1 MSACLRPSRDRPLHG
16 APYPPA
22 RLHPGLYLAEFIG
35 TALLILFGVS
45 VVILMFGQGSPGLR
59 MVPNEGLRL
68 FLTGGLFG
76 SVGAL
81 IAVSPIGRIS
91 GAHINP
97 AVTLAFW
104 LEGKLAWRDAGL
116 YILAQF
122 VGSAVGAVPL
132 LAWGHMGQSV
142 AYGATLPGVGVP
154 VWAAILGE
162 AGVTFLL
169 ILAILTTA
177 AHPNTR
183 RFTPLVLPA
192 VLSVLVWLEAPISGA
207 SANPARSFGPAL
219 VASVSM
225 NPWIYI
231 AGPSLGAILY
241 AGLVRL
247 EAVRLPRVTVAR
259 LFHFHIGV

>member
-1 MSACLRPSRDRPLHG
+1 MSVHLRSSRDRPLHG

-22 RLHPGLYLAEFIG
+22 RLHPELYLAEFIG
-35 TALLILFGVS
+35 TAVLILVGVS
-45 VVILMFGQGSPGLR
+45 VVILMFGQGSPGSR
-59 MVPNEGLRL
+59 IITNEGLRL

-81 IAVSPIGRIS
+81 IAISPIGRIS

-104 LEGKLAWRDAGL
+104 LEGKLAWRDAVL

-122 VGSAVGAVPL
+122 AGSAVGAIPL

-142 AYGATLPGVGVP
+142 AFGATRPGCGVP
-154 VWAAILGE
+154 VWAAMLGE

-177 AHPNTR
+177 AHPNMR

-207 SANPARSFGPAL
+207 SANPARSFG
-219 VASVSM
+219 
-225 NPWIYI
+225 
-231 AGPSLGAILY
+231 
-241 AGLVRL
+241 
-247 EAVRLPRVTVAR
+247 
-259 LFHFHIGV
+259 

>member
-1 MSACLRPSRDRPLHG
+1 MSARPRPSRDRPLQG
-16 APYPPA
+16 SPYPSA
-22 RLHPGLYLAEFIG
+22 RLHPDLYLAEFIG
-35 TALLILFGVS
+35 TAILILVGVS
-45 VVILMFGQGSPGLR
+45 VVILMFGQGSP
-59 MVPNEGLRL
+59 VPRIIPDEGLRL

-81 IAVSPIGRIS
+81 IAISPIGRIS

-104 LEGKLAWRDAGL
+104 LEGKLVWRDASL

-122 VGSAVGAVPL
+122 AGSAVGALPL
-132 LAWGHMGQSV
+132 LAWGYMGQSV
-142 AYGATLPGVGVP
+142 AFGATRPGVGVP

-192 VLSVLVWLEAPISGA
+192 VLSVLVWLEASISGA

-231 AGPSLGAILY
+231 VGPSLGAIL
-241 AGLVRL
+241 
-247 EAVRLPRVTVAR
+247 
-259 LFHFHIGV
+259 